1 MKSANIKVGFC
12 GLEFDNPFILASG
25 PPTRNAEMILRG
37 LEQGWAG
44 AVTKTVSLNPTRSP
58 KPRLAVINNTK
69 SLVNIELISSDSP
82 DQWIKWIKQIK
93 RTSPDKI
100 IIASIM
106 AANKPKDWQRLARM
120 MADSGA
126 DALELNVSCPHGM
139 PEKGMGSLIGQDP
152 KLAGLA
158 TKAVKKA
165 VAIPVMVK
173 LTPNVTDIKVI
184 ARACA
189 DNGADALS
197 GINTV
202 KSLPGVNINT
212 LAPLPNVKGK
222 STFGGYAGRGIKPIA
237 LRCIAEMS
245 EATGLPISAGGGIFD
260 WEDAVE
266 FMLLGAQTLQLCTAV
281 MLSGY
286 SIIHQLKHG
295 LNNYLLSH
303 KIKDIKDLVGLS
315 NKRLVKLSALKHQN
329 PIAQINQ
336 KKCILNL
343 SGHCHRCFTV
353 CKDGG
358 FQAISY
364 NGKRCSV
371 IRNLCG
377 GCGLCIDICPNQA
390 IKLNATPQ
398 P

>member
-1 MKSANIKVGFC
+1 MKSANINIGFH

-37 LEQGWAG
+37 FEQGWAG
-44 AVTKTVSLNPTRSP
+44 AVTKTISLAPTKNP
-58 KPRLAVINNTK
+58 KPRLAVINNTR

-82 DQWIKWIKQIK
+82 SQWSKWIRQIK
-93 RTSPDKI
+93 QAAPGKI

-106 AANKPKDWQRLARM
+106 AANKPKDWQKLAQM
-120 MADSGA
+120 MEDSGA
-126 DALELNVSCPHGM
+126 DALELNISCPHGM

-152 KLAGLA
+152 KLAGMA
-158 TKAVKKA
+158 TRTVKKT
-165 VAIPVMVK
+165 VSIPVIVK

-184 ARACA
+184 ASACA

-202 KSLPGVNINT
+202 KSLPGVDINT
-212 LAPLPNVKGK
+212 FAPMPIVRGQ

-237 LRCIAEMS
+237 LRCIAEMY
-245 EATGLPISAGGGIFD
+245 EETGLPISAGGGIFS

-266 FMLLGAQTLQLCTAV
+266 FMLVGAKTLQVCTAV

-295 LNNYLLSH
+295 LNNYLVSR
-303 KIKDIKDLVGLS
+303 KIKDINDIVGIS
-315 NKRLVKLSALKHQN
+315 NKRLVKLSSLKHHN

-336 KKCILNL
+336 KRCILNL
-343 SGHCHRCFTV
+343 GGHCHRCFTV

-364 NGKRCSV
+364 NGKRCAV
-371 IRNLCG
+371 IKDDCD
-377 GCGLCIDICPNQA
+377 GCGLCIEVCPNKA
-390 IKLNATPQ
+390 VGLV
-398 P
+398 

>member
-1 MKSANIKVGFC
+1 MKSANINPGFC
-12 GLEFDNPFILASG
+12 GLEFENPFILASG

-37 LEQGWAG
+37 FAQGWAG
-44 AVTKTVSLNPTRSP
+44 AVTKTISLVPTRSP
-58 KPRLAVINNTK
+58 KPRLAVINNTR
-69 SLVNIELISSDSP
+69 SLVNIELISSDSAV
-82 DQWIKWIKQIK
+82 QWIKWIKQIK
-93 RTSPDKI
+93 KTASDKI

-106 AANKPKDWQRLARM
+106 ASTKPTDWQRLARM

-152 KLAGLA
+152 KLAGMA

-165 VAIPVMVK
+165 VKIPVIVK

-184 ARACA
+184 ARACT

-202 KSLPGVNINT
+202 KSLPGVDINT
-212 LAPLPNVKGK
+212 LSPMPSVQGK

-237 LRCIAEMS
+237 LRCVAEMY
-245 EATGLPISAGGGIFD
+245 EQTKLPISAGGGIFS

-266 FMLLGAQTLQLCTAV
+266 FMLVGARTLQVCTAV
-281 MLSGY
+281 ILNGY
-286 SIIHQLKHG
+286 SIIHHLKHG

-303 KIKDIKDLVGLS
+303 KIKNIKDLVGVS
-315 NKRLVKLSALKHQN
+315 NNRLVKLSSLKHQN
-329 PIAQINQ
+329 PVAMINQ
-336 KKCILNL
+336 KRCILNL

-364 NGKRCSV
+364 NGKRCAV
-371 IRNLCG
+371 IRNLCD
-377 GCGLCIDICPNQA
+377 GCGLCIDVCPNQA
-390 IKLNATPQ
+390 IKLG
-398 P
+398 